1 MEMQQCTWIGNMN
14 EPSLTFPEP
23 QGSFSE
29 REVYGVQRGSV
40 FTSGPSPENPP
51 KRYAVLKVLWVV

>member
-14 EPSLTFPEP
+14 EPSLTIPEP

-29 REVYGVQRGSV
+29 REVYGVQRGNV
-40 FTSGPSPENPP
+40 FTSGPSPETHRNAIQFS
-51 KRYAVLKVLWVV
+51 RYCG